1 MLKKLNKRN
10 FHITGY
16 KANIANNKVIPV
28 ITYNNIEDQKSLILK
43 NNKGKTGIYC

>member
-10 FHITGY
+10 FHNTGY
-16 KANIANNKVIPV
+16 KANIGNSKVIPV
-28 ITYNNIEDQKSLILK
+28 ITYINIEGQKSLILN